1 MDKHNTEISV
11 GTKVRFKVD
20 DNTTIN
26 LITIEHCK
34 SKLFDTWICVDPN
47 SGNGNPVCQR
57 YNCFTDDLEIGWA
70 ATSQQI
76 TQCSKNDGLNMTKEE
91 ALEAL
96 NSECSDI
103 FKVQSALKI
112 ARDTLAEAINKNQH
126 LECGKEY
133 SYPLANGTLHIDVS
147 ADNFYPGL
155 DIEFVPDEF
164 EGLAGTFPRFLLEA
178 PIDSDTLELTDLRA
192 CIWARADSEDYTQCI
207 YFEEKQLGHSVYS
220 STKQEDAES
229 RAAHKKEEEYEIGL

>member
-1 MDKHNTEISV
+1 MDKHNTEIRV

-20 DNTTIN
+20 NNATIN
-26 LITIEHCK
+26 LIAIEHCK
-34 SKLFDTWICVDPN
+34 SELFDTWICVDPN
-47 SGNGNPVCQR
+47 SGNSNPVCQQ

-91 ALEAL
+91 ALEIL

-126 LECGKEY
+126 LECGKE
-133 SYPLANGTLHIDVS
+133 S
-147 ADNFYPGL
+147 
-155 DIEFVPDEF
+155 
-164 EGLAGTFPRFLLEA
+164 
-178 PIDSDTLELTDLRA
+178 
-192 CIWARADSEDYTQCI
+192 
-207 YFEEKQLGHSVYS
+207 K
-220 STKQEDAES
+220 
-229 RAAHKKEEEYEIGL
+229 AAYKKEEEYEIGL